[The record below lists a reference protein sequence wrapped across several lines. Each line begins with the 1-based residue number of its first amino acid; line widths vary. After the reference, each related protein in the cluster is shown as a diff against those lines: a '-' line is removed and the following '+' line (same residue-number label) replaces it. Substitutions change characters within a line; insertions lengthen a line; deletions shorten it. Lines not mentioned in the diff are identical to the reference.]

1 MKKIAII
8 AKVHD
13 PRCLGIAEELI
24 EWLAE
29 RGVTACVEEH
39 LSTQLR
45 RTSAAESAQSSE
57 IARDAEL
64 VVVLGGDGTLIAA
77 ARLVGEREVP
87 ILGVNLGSLGFLTEI
102 TLDEL
107 YPSVERCLSGD
118 FEVSER
124 MMLLASVERGGKQV
138 ELHRV
143 LNDVVINKGALA
155 RIVDMETSVNGQYLT
170 TFKADGLIVSTPTGS
185 TGYSLSANGPIIHPA
200 LDSISITPIC
210 PHTLTNRPLV
220 VAADAHI
227 SIRLDSALDEAVFLT
242 LDGQVG
248 VKLVGGD
255 LVQIRKAEH
264 ATRLIQSRT
273 KDFFEVLRTKLHWG
287 ERYGTAGP
295 PAHSR
300 H

>member
-1 MKKIAII
+1 MKKIAIV

-13 PRCLGIAEELI
+13 PRCLGVAEELI
-24 EWLAE
+24 DWLAV
-29 RGVTACVEEH
+29 RGITSSVEDH
-39 LSTQLR
+39 LSKRLKR
-45 RTSAAESAQSSE
+45 PEAAERADSSDIVRE
-57 IARDAEL
+57 ADL

-77 ARLVGEREVP
+77 ARLVGERELP

-107 YPSVERCLSGD
+107 YPSVERCLKGD

-124 MMLLASVERGGKQV
+124 LMLLASVERAGEVV

-155 RIVDMETSVNGQYLT
+155 RIVDMETSVNGRYLT

-185 TGYSLSANGPIIHPA
+185 TGYSLSANGPIIHPE
-200 LDSISITPIC
+200 LESISITPIC

-220 VAADAHI
+220 MAGDACI
-227 SIRLDSALDEAVFLT
+227 SITLNSNDEAVFLT

-248 VKLVGGD
+248 VKLVCGD
-255 LVQIRKAEH
+255 VVRIKRAEH
-264 ATRLIQSRT
+264 ATRLVQSRS
-273 KDFFEVLRTKLHWG
+273 KDYFEVLRTKLKWG
-287 ERYGTAGP
+287 ER
-295 PAHSR
+295 
-300 H
+300 

>member
-1 MKKIAII
+1 MKKIAIF

-13 PRCLGIAEELI
+13 PRCLGIAEELTG
-24 EWLAE
+24 WLAA
-29 RGVTACVEEH
+29 RGVTASVEDQ
-39 LSTQLR
+39 LSKRLTEPAL
-45 RTSAAESAQSSE
+45 TEAAGGAEV
-57 IARDAEL
+57 ARDPDL

-77 ARLVGEREVP
+77 ARSTGDREVP

-107 YPSVERCLSGD
+107 YPAVERCLAGD

-124 MMLLASVERGGKQV
+124 MMLIASVMRDGEVV

-155 RIVDMETSVNGQYLT
+155 RIIDMEACVNGRYLT

-185 TGYSLSANGPIIHPA
+185 TGYSLSANGPIIHPE
-200 LDSISITPIC
+200 LECISITPIC

-220 VAADAHI
+220 MAGDADI
-227 SIRLDSALDEAVFLT
+227 SIRLSSTDEAVFLT

-255 LVQIRKAEH
+255 EIQIRKSGH
-264 ATRLIQSRT
+264 ATRLVQSRS
-273 KDFFEVLRTKLHWG
+273 KDYFEVLRTKLKWG
-287 ERYGTAGP
+287 ER
-295 PAHSR
+295 
-300 H
+300 